1 LALRHA
7 PARDRLCDSRGIV
20 AGRNRGVARA
30 GLTLPG
36 IARTLLAPVS
46 RASIT
51 QVSDRS
57 PTPVPGRRH
66 CHRRREFVRGR
77 ESYEGGQA
85 VKVDWRRERDLVLVA
100 LMFFTRIPLP
110 RWVPFDAARLNGAAR
125 YFPLV
130 GLLVGAVA
138 ALVYGVAVNLWSP
151 ALALVL
157 ATAASVLLTGAFH
170 EDGFADVCDG
180 FGGGWDREQILTI
193 MKDSR
198 IGTYGT
204 VGLGLLFAGKF
215 FALEAL
221 DNAGLVVP
229 ALLAGHAWSR
239 LLATSYLVDHEY
251 VREDTQSRAKPL
263 ATKLTLQQLGVAALL
278 VAPLVL
284 LVSLWQLLWIAVAL
298 LIWRWWF
305 GRYIKRR
312 IGGYTGDCLGA
323 AQQVAEVVNYLVL
336 AAL

>member
-1 LALRHA
+1 M
-7 PARDRLCDSRGIV
+7 
-20 AGRNRGVARA
+20 
-30 GLTLPG
+30 
-36 IARTLLAPVS
+36 
-46 RASIT
+46 
-51 QVSDRS
+51 
-57 PTPVPGRRH
+57 
-66 CHRRREFVRGR
+66 
-77 ESYEGGQA
+77 
-85 VKVDWRRERDLVLVA
+85 DWRRERDLLLVA
-100 LMFFTRIPLP
+100 LMFFTRIPMP
-110 RWVPFDAARLNGAAR
+110 RWVPFDEARLNGAAR

-138 ALVYGVAVNLWSP
+138 ALVYSFAVNLWSP

-157 ATAASVLLTGAFH
+157 ATAATVLLTGAFH

-180 FGGGWDREQILTI
+180 FGGGWDRDQVLTI

-204 VGLGLLFAGKF
+204 VGLGLLFGAKF

-229 ALLAGHAWSR
+229 ALVIGHAWSR
-239 LLATSYLVDHEY
+239 LLATSYLVDQSY
-251 VREDTQSRAKPL
+251 VREDADSRAKPL
-263 ATKLTLQQLGVAALL
+263 ATRLSTRELGIAALL
-278 VAPLVL
+278 VAPLL
-284 LVSLWQLLWIAVAL
+284 FLISLWQLLWVVAVL
-298 LIWRWWF
+298 LAWRWWF

-323 AQQVAEVVNYLVL
+323 AQQVAEVLIYLVL

>member
-1 LALRHA
+1 M
-7 PARDRLCDSRGIV
+7 
-20 AGRNRGVARA
+20 
-30 GLTLPG
+30 
-36 IARTLLAPVS
+36 
-46 RASIT
+46 
-51 QVSDRS
+51 
-57 PTPVPGRRH
+57 
-66 CHRRREFVRGR
+66 
-77 ESYEGGQA
+77 
-85 VKVDWRRERDLVLVA
+85 KVDWRRERDLLLVA
-100 LMFFTRIPLP
+100 LMFFTRIPMP
-110 RWVPFDAARLNGAAR
+110 RWVPFDETRLNGASR

-157 ATAASVLLTGAFH
+157 ATAATVLLTGAFH

-180 FGGGWDREQILTI
+180 FGGGWDREQVLSI

-204 VGLGLLFAGKF
+204 VGLGLLFGAKF

-229 ALLAGHAWSR
+229 ALLIGHAWSR
-239 LLATSYLVDHEY
+239 LLATSYLVDLAY
-251 VREDTQSRAKPL
+251 VREDADSRAKPL
-263 ATKLTLQQLGVAALL
+263 ATQLGMRQLGIAALL
-278 VAPLVL
+278 VAPLL
-284 LVSLWQLLWIAVAL
+284 LLISLWQLLWIAVAL

-312 IGGYTGDCLGA
+312 IGGFTGDCLGA
-323 AQQVAEVVNYLVL
+323 AQQVAEVLIYLVL